1 MHEAFAVPRRQELLG
16 LIIFFVENVR
26 KFVRVLFGLI
36 AGAAISP
43 KLFTYLWVA
52 VIAGV
57 VINATFSWLQ
67 YRRFLF
73 HVDGD
78 ALRITKGVLV
88 RENITIP
95 FDRIQTV
102 HLHQNV
108 VQRILSLTGVKVDTA
123 GSGKKELQI
132 HALKR
137 GEAQA
142 LQRIL
147 QHYALADGR
156 PAAPSASEEDA
167 QAIPEVPTAPGETLV
182 ELSLGRLLLVGLTQN
197 HIRNGLVAVGFVVGT
212 FSQFDNWVEQAIDQI
227 DEDTLAM
234 ARAFVLASVVAGVLV
249 FLAASVLFSIV
260 QVVLRYYGLKASL
273 SSQSFTV
280 VAGLL
285 KRNEHTIPLRK
296 VQFLEWRGN
305 FLRRIP
311 GFETVRIVQGR
322 SQENVPGAMNVSI
335 PAVFPEQTAR
345 IVEQVFEG
353 QHAGPAEVLLP
364 HGYARYLRFA
374 FVLLP
379 LVFPLIPLL
388 ISGFNP
394 WLVGGM
400 VAYTGLAWMWTG
412 KYHRSVSLESN
423 GHVLVY
429 QRGWAFTVRTVMHLH
444 KLQRIQI
451 RQNFL
456 HRRRGVAHVT
466 LFTAGGSR
474 TVRYLSIDQARELYD
489 YALYRVESFEG
500 SWM

>member
-1 MHEAFAVPRRQELLG
+1 MHEAFGAPRRQELLG

-156 PAAPSASEEDA
+156 PVFPSPSEEDPQTVPEAPAAPS
-167 QAIPEVPTAPGETLV
+167 ETLV
-182 ELSLGRLLLVGLTQN
+182 KLSLGRLLLVGLTQN
-197 HIRNGLVAVGFVVGT
+197 HIRNGLVAVGFLVGT
-212 FSQFDNWVEQAIDQI
+212 YSQFDNWVEQAIDQI
-227 DEDTLAM
+227 DEDTLAL
-234 ARAFVLASVVAGVLV
+234 ARAFVLATVLVGVLV

-311 GFETVRIVQGR
+311 GFETVRVVQGR

-335 PAVFPEQTAR
+335 PAVFPEQTVR
-345 IVEQVFEG
+345 IVQQVFEG
-353 QHAGPAEVLLP
+353 QHEGPTEVLLP
-364 HGYARYLRFA
+364 HGYARYLRFG

-379 LVFPLIPLL
+379 LVFPLLMG
-388 ISGFNP
+388 GFNP
-394 WLVGGM
+394 WLIGCM
-400 VAYTGLAWMWTG
+400 VAYTALAWMWTG

-429 QRGWAFTVRTVMHLH
+429 QRGWAFTVRTVMHVH

-451 RQNFL
+451 HQNFL
-456 HRRRGVAHVT
+456 HRHRGVAHVT

-489 YALYRVESFEG
+489 YALYRVESFKG

>member
-1 MHEAFAVPRRQELLG
+1 MHEAFAAPRRQELLG

-137 GEAQA
+137 DEAQA

-156 PAAPSASEEDA
+156 PVVPSPS
-167 QAIPEVPTAPGETLV
+167 
-182 ELSLGRLLLVGLTQN
+182 
-197 HIRNGLVAVGFVVGT
+197 
-212 FSQFDNWVEQAIDQI
+212 
-227 DEDTLAM
+227 
-234 ARAFVLASVVAGVLV
+234 
-249 FLAASVLFSIV
+249 
-260 QVVLRYYGLKASL
+260 
-273 SSQSFTV
+273 
-280 VAGLL
+280 
-285 KRNEHTIPLRK
+285 
-296 VQFLEWRGN
+296 
-305 FLRRIP
+305 
-311 GFETVRIVQGR
+311 
-322 SQENVPGAMNVSI
+322 
-335 PAVFPEQTAR
+335 
-345 IVEQVFEG
+345 
-353 QHAGPAEVLLP
+353 
-364 HGYARYLRFA
+364 
-374 FVLLP
+374 
-379 LVFPLIPLL
+379 
-388 ISGFNP
+388 
-394 WLVGGM
+394 
-400 VAYTGLAWMWTG
+400 
-412 KYHRSVSLESN
+412 
-423 GHVLVY
+423 
-429 QRGWAFTVRTVMHLH
+429 
-444 KLQRIQI
+444 
-451 RQNFL
+451 
-456 HRRRGVAHVT
+456 
-466 LFTAGGSR
+466 
-474 TVRYLSIDQARELYD
+474 
-489 YALYRVESFEG
+489 
-500 SWM
+500 

>member
-52 VIAGV
+52 VVAGV

-73 HVDGD
+73 HVDGG

-108 VQRILSLTGVKVDTA
+108 IQRILSLTGVKVDTA

-147 QHYALADGR
+147 QHYALVDGR

-167 QAIPEVPTAPGETLV
+167 QAVSEVPTAPGETLV

-234 ARAFVLASVVAGVLV
+234 ARAFVLASVLGGVLV
-249 FLAASVLFSIV
+249 FLTASVLFSIV

-311 GFETVRIVQGR
+311 GFETLRIVQGR
-322 SQENVPGAMNVSI
+322 SQENVPGTMNVSI

-353 QHAGPAEVLLP
+353 QHEGPAEVLLP

-388 ISGFNP
+388 IGGFNP

-400 VAYTGLAWMWTG
+400 VAYTGLVWMWTG

-456 HRRRGVAHVT
+456 HRHRGVAHVT

-489 YALYRVESFEG
+489 YALYRVESFKG

>member
-1 MHEAFAVPRRQELLG
+1 MHEAFAAPRRQELLG
-16 LIIFFVENVR
+16 LVIFFAENVR

-43 KLFTYLWVA
+43 KLFAYLWAA

-78 ALRITKGVLV
+78 ALRITKGVFV

-108 VQRILSLTGVKVDTA
+108 IQRILSLTGVKVDTA

-147 QHYALADGR
+147 QHYAMADATPK
-156 PAAPSASEEDA
+156 PAEPDTPTETELPLE
-167 QAIPEVPTAPGETLV
+167 QTAPAKTLV
-182 ELSLGRLLLVGLTQN
+182 ELSLGRLLVVGLTQN

-212 FSQFDNWVEQAIDQI
+212 FSQFDDWVEQAIDQI

-234 ARAFVLASVVAGVLV
+234 ARAFVLASVIGGVLV
-249 FLAASVLFSIV
+249 FLVASVLFSVV
-260 QVVLRYYGLKASL
+260 QVVLRYYGLKATL

-311 GFETVRIVQGR
+311 GFETVRIIQGR

-335 PAVFPEQTAR
+335 PAVFPEQTER
-345 IVEQVFEG
+345 IVVQVFEG
-353 QHAGPAEVLLP
+353 KHEGPAQVLLP
-364 HGYARYLRFA
+364 QGHARYLRFA
-374 FVLLP
+374 FTLLP
-379 LVFPLIPLL
+379 LVLLLIPLL
-388 ISGFNP
+388 VGGFNP
-394 WLVGGM
+394 WLVGSM
-400 VAYTGLAWMWTG
+400 VAYAGLAWFWTG
-412 KYHRSVSLESN
+412 KYHRSVSLETN

-466 LFTAGGSR
+466 LFTAGGTR
-474 TVRYLSIDQARELYD
+474 TVRYLSIEQARELYD

>member
-1 MHEAFAVPRRQELLG
+1 MHEAFAAPRRQELLG

-78 ALRITKGVLV
+78 SLRITRGVLV

-156 PAAPSASEEDA
+156 PVVPSASEEDPQTVPEA
-167 QAIPEVPTAPGETLV
+167 QAGPSETLV
-182 ELSLGRLLLVGLTQN
+182 KLSLGRLLLVGLTQN
-197 HIRNGLVAVGFVVGT
+197 HIRNGLVAVGFMVGT
-212 FSQFDNWVEQAIDQI
+212 YSQFDNWVEQAIDQI
-227 DEDTLAM
+227 DEDTLAL
-234 ARAFVLASVVAGVLV
+234 ARAFVLASVAVGVLV

-335 PAVFPEQTAR
+335 PAVFPEQTAQ
-345 IVEQVFEG
+345 IVQQVFEG
-353 QHAGPAEVLLP
+353 QDEGPAEVLLP
-364 HGYARYLRFA
+364 QGYARYLRFG

-379 LVFPLIPLL
+379 LVFPLLMVE
-388 ISGFNP
+388 FNP
-394 WLVGGM
+394 WLIGCM
-400 VAYTGLAWMWTG
+400 VAYTALAWMWTG

-451 RQNFL
+451 HQNFL